1 MSKLR
6 WRQIGGKTAHGGKTE
21 RLFYGAPA
29 TRAAASSSHLLVHAG
44 RWSCDGQVVWARASL
59 FVVRVFMHQFSP
71 VQCEPRQLH
80 AANLCLLFVR
90 GRQSFDAHS
99 AWALATLFGTD
110 VNSFD
115 AHKANLSSCVC
126 MRQSFDAHAVWAL
139 ATLFGT
145 GVSLLTPIR
154 QIFPSVCVCR
164 CVSHFDAH
172 AAWAPAT
179 LFGTGVSLLTPIR
192 QIFPVVCACVSLF
205 DAHAAWAPAT
215 LFGTDVS
222 LLMPMRQIF
231 PVVCACV
238 SHLTPMRCGLW
249 QLFLGWAS
257 AF

>member
-110 VNSFD
+110 V
-115 AHKANLSSCVC
+115 
-126 MRQSFDAHAVWAL
+126 
-139 ATLFGT
+139 
-145 GVSLLTPIR
+145 
-154 QIFPSVCVCR
+154 
-164 CVSHFDAH
+164 
-172 AAWAPAT
+172 
-179 LFGTGVSLLTPIR
+179 SLLTPIR
-192 QIFPVVCACVSLF
+192 QIFPVVCACVS
-205 DAHAAWAPAT
+205 
-215 LFGTDVS
+215 
-222 LLMPMRQIF
+222 
-231 PVVCACV
+231 
-238 SHLTPMRCGLW
+238 HLTPMQSGLW
-249 QLFLGWAS
+249 QLFLGRAS
-257 AF
+257 FF